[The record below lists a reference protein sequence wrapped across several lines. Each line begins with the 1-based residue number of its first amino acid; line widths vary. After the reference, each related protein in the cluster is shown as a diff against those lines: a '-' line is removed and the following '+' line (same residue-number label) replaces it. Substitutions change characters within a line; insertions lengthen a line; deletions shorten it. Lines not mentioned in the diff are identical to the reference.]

1 MSRIVLP
8 LLLAALLISALLVRG
23 LDSGG
28 KLTVERPGSRP
39 KPSVSIHEDLA
50 GPRAPGRRREP
61 ALVDP
66 GADAG
71 PDAPEATSPGDPLYP
86 FSSTIDDPWLLKAE
100 RE

>member
-8 LLLAALLISALLVRG
+8 LLLAALLLSALLVRG

-28 KLTVERPGSRP
+28 MLTVERPGSRP
-39 KPSVSIHEDLA
+39 RPSVSIHEDLA
-50 GPRAPGRRREP
+50 EPRAPGQHLEP

-66 GADAG
+66 DADAG

-86 FSSTIDDPWLLKAE
+86 LSSTMNGPWPLKGE